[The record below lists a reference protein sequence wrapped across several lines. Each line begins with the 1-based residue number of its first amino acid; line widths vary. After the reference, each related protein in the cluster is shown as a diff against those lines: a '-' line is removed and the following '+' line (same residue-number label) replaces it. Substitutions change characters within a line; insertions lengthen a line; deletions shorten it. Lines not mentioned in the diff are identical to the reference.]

1 MLLASALGA
10 VFIPLLDIVKMSEL
24 LMKGV
29 SFSYLNGFSLR
40 HIDLTVERGE
50 MVALIGPNGS
60 GKTTLLKLAAGVL
73 LPGHGEVLLDGAGFK
88 SLSRREIARRIA
100 VVPQYFHMP
109 FAFTVGEVVMLG
121 RTPFIRAFSGETE
134 RDHSLARRA
143 MELTGIEPFS
153 SCTFNELS
161 GGERQKAIL
170 AMALAQEPKLLLLDE
185 PTAHLDI
192 NHKVEILELVKRLN
206 RERRVTVVGA
216 IHDLNLAA
224 LYFDRLVLLKEGI
237 ILAEGSPSAVLT
249 EKTIH
254 DVFGASVHID
264 QHPSAKVPHIIILP
278 KVQESKEEETE
289 KLEL

>member
-1 MLLASALGA
+1 
-10 VFIPLLDIVKMSEL
+10 MSEL
-24 LMKGV
+24 FIKGV

-40 HIDLTVERGE
+40 HIDLKVERGE

-60 GKTTLLKLAAGVL
+60 GKTTLIKLAAGVL
-73 LPGHGEVLLDGAGFK
+73 PPEHGAVLLDGVSLK
-88 SLSRREIARRIA
+88 SLSRREIAQRTA

-134 RDHSLARRA
+134 RDHNLARRA
-143 MELTGIEPFS
+143 MELIGIEPFS
-153 SCTFNELS
+153 NRTFNELS

-192 NHKVEILELVKRLN
+192 NHQVELLGLVKGLN
-206 RERRVTVVGA
+206 REQGGTVVGA

-224 LYFDRLVLLKEGI
+224 LYFDRLVLLKEGAI
-237 ILAEGSPSAVLT
+237 FTEGSPSTVLT
-249 EKTIH
+249 GKTIH
-254 DVFGASVHID
+254 DVFGASVQID
-264 QHPSAKVPHIIILP
+264 QHLSAKVPHIIILP
-278 KVQESKEEETE
+278 KESRLDKH
-289 KLEL
+289 